1 MEAHDNDSAIAIAM
15 AHWYCIDAVSLFYL
29 NKLLLNSSY
38 LWGYLGTG
46 GVAILVLVLR
56 II

>member
-15 AHWYCIDAVSLFYL
+15 AHWYCIDAVSLFL